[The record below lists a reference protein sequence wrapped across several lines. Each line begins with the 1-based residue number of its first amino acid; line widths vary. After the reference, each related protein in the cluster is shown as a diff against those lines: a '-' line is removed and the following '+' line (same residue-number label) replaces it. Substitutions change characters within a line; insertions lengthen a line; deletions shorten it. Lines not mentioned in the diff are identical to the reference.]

1 MQLILID
8 TFISVAECVGTDIP
22 VIPAVERLRQEN
34 ELCLR
39 PAWAAQQDLAS
50 KTKQNKNT
58 CLKPKEVVRDLN
70 HDIPVNEAWFQF
82 PKMLIF
88 NCTPFEHYFSGPQ
101 MHFLL

>member
-8 TFISVAECVGTDIP
+8 TSISAAECVGIVVP
-22 VIPAVERLRQEN
+22 VIPAVQRLRQEN
-34 ELCLR
+34 ELHLR
-39 PAWAAQQDLAS
+39 PAWAPQQDLAS
-50 KTKQNKNT
+50 KTKQKTT

-70 HDIPVNEAWFQF
+70 HDLPVNEAWFQF

-88 NCTPFEHYFSGPQ
+88 DCTLFEHSFSGPQ